1 MQEEPTGFERPG
13 EQRPAAGEPA
23 PPPPRP
29 EGTQQPPP
37 PPGPGRPSAPSAG
50 PGGPGYPAGPG
61 QAYPPHGGYPPP
73 APSRRLT
80 RRMDNRVIGG
90 VASGLGTYFG
100 VDPVIFRIGF
110 VALTL
115 AGGTGLLIYLLLWAL
130 LPAVSYGGA
139 AGPPPPTGPAQ
150 GDPPII
156 AALRQGGAKRYLAIG
171 AMVLAVLL
179 LVGPFARPTVVFALL
194 LIGVGVLLMVQDRPE
209 QAPGSASPWPPG
221 SPTPAAGGG
230 QQPGE
235 QWGQHGPGQA
245 PQPSQ
250 GGQGPS
256 GEPSGAAYATAT
268 QPIAHDDTRP
278 AWDAS
283 TGQPPGGEWRPGAA
297 SAATTQSGWGS
308 AASPA
313 GWGAAPTSVAERRPR
328 PRSMLGWLTVAAAL
342 LAAGVAGA
350 LDNLGVVNLTPAR
363 IVALVLSVIGVG
375 LLVGSVRGRAW
386 WLILL
391 GLLLVP
397 VMAVASVASDVPLR
411 GRTGQQ
417 VGSVRGRAWWLI
429 LLGLLLV
436 PVMAVAS
443 VASDV
448 PLRGRTGQQVEQ
460 PLTLADVQPEY
471 RLSAGQFTLDLRQV
485 KFGAQPY
492 LVRVRMGAGDLNVV
506 LPRDQPVTVTSRIGA
521 GEITLLDRPSRGGLQ
536 ATDAV
541 NAGGKPGLGR
551 LTLDLHVGVGQIVV
565 TSGP

>member
-1 MQEEPTGFERPG
+1 MTLTLSPKGQGCSRAIPDGDGVRAGGGCAWSPPVPGRRPVRAARGGFEIMQEEPTGFERPG

-29 EGTQQPPP
+29 EGTQQP
-37 PPGPGRPSAPSAG
+37 
-50 PGGPGYPAGPG
+50 
-61 QAYPPHGGYPPP
+61 PPP

-256 GEPSGAAYATAT
+256 GEPSGSAYATAM

-283 TGQPPGGEWRPGAA
+283 TGQPSGGEWRPGAA
-297 SAATTQSGWGS
+297 GAATTQSGWGS

-417 VGSVRGRAWWLI
+417 V
-429 LLGLLLV
+429 
-436 PVMAVAS
+436 
-443 VASDV
+443 
-448 PLRGRTGQQVEQ
+448 EQ

-492 LVRVRMGAGDLNVV
+492 LVRVRMGAGDL
-506 LPRDQPVTVTSRIGA
+506 
-521 GEITLLDRPSRGGLQ
+521 TLLDRPSRGGLQ

>member
-1 MQEEPTGFERPG
+1 MTLTLSPKGQGCSRAIPDGDGVRAGGGCAWSPPVPGRRPVRAARGGFEIMQEEPTGFERPG
-13 EQRPAAGEPA
+13 EHQPAAGEPA

-29 EGTQQPPP
+29 EGTQQPPT
-37 PPGPGRPSAPSAG
+37 PPGPGRTSGPSAG
-50 PGGPGYPAGPG
+50 PGGRGNPAEPR

-245 PQPSQ
+245 PQPPQ

-417 VGSVRGRAWWLI
+417 V
-429 LLGLLLV
+429 
-436 PVMAVAS
+436 
-443 VASDV
+443 
-448 PLRGRTGQQVEQ
+448 EQ

-492 LVRVRMGAGDLNVV
+492 LVRVRMGAGDL
-506 LPRDQPVTVTSRIGA
+506 
-521 GEITLLDRPSRGGLQ
+521 TLLDRPSRGGLQ

>member
-1 MQEEPTGFERPG
+1 MTLTLSPKGQGCSRAIPDGDGVRAGGGCAWSPPVPGRRPVRAARGGFEIMQEEPTGFERPG

-29 EGTQQPPP
+29 EGTQQPT
-37 PPGPGRPSAPSAG
+37 A
-50 PGGPGYPAGPG
+50 
-61 QAYPPHGGYPPP
+61 
-73 APSRRLT
+73 
-80 RRMDNRVIGG
+80 
-90 VASGLGTYFG
+90 
-100 VDPVIFRIGF
+100 
-110 VALTL
+110 
-115 AGGTGLLIYLLLWAL
+115 
-130 LPAVSYGGA
+130 
-139 AGPPPPTGPAQ
+139 PAQ

-283 TGQPPGGEWRPGAA
+283 TGQPSGGEWHPGAA

-328 PRSMLGWLTVAAAL
+328 PRSMLGWLTVA
-342 LAAGVAGA
+342 
-350 LDNLGVVNLTPAR
+350 
-363 IVALVLSVIGVG
+363 
-375 LLVGSVRGRAW
+375 
-386 WLILL
+386 
-391 GLLLVP
+391 
-397 VMAVASVASDVPLR
+397 
-411 GRTGQQ
+411 
-417 VGSVRGRAWWLI
+417 
-429 LLGLLLV
+429 
-436 PVMAVAS
+436 
-443 VASDV
+443 
-448 PLRGRTGQQVEQ
+448 
-460 PLTLADVQPEY
+460 
-471 RLSAGQFTLDLRQV
+471 
-485 KFGAQPY
+485 
-492 LVRVRMGAGDLNVV
+492 
-506 LPRDQPVTVTSRIGA
+506 
-521 GEITLLDRPSRGGLQ
+521 
-536 ATDAV
+536 
-541 NAGGKPGLGR
+541 
-551 LTLDLHVGVGQIVV
+551 
-565 TSGP
+565 

>member
-1 MQEEPTGFERPG
+1 MTLTLSPKGQGCSRAIPDGDGVRAGGGCAWSPPVPGRRPVRAARGGFEIMQEEPTGFERPG
-13 EQRPAAGEPA
+13 EHQPAAGEPA

-37 PPGPGRPSAPSAG
+37 PPGPGRPSGPSAG

-313 GWGAAPTSVAERRPR
+313 GWGAAPTSVA
-328 PRSMLGWLTVAAAL
+328 
-342 LAAGVAGA
+342 
-350 LDNLGVVNLTPAR
+350 
-363 IVALVLSVIGVG
+363 
-375 LLVGSVRGRAW
+375 
-386 WLILL
+386 
-391 GLLLVP
+391 
-397 VMAVASVASDVPLR
+397 SDVPLR

-417 VGSVRGRAWWLI
+417 F
-429 LLGLLLV
+429 
-436 PVMAVAS
+436 
-443 VASDV
+443 
-448 PLRGRTGQQVEQ
+448 EQ
-460 PLTLADVQPEY
+460 PLTLDAVQPEY
-471 RLSAGQFTLDLRQV
+471 LLSAGQFTLDLSHV
-485 KFGAQPY
+485 DFGATPRR
-492 LVRVRMGAGDLNVV
+492 VTVRMGAGDLNVKV
-506 LPRDQPVTVTSRIGA
+506 PDGQPVTVTSRIGA
-521 GEITLLDRPSRGGLQ
+521 GEITLLDGPSRGGFQ
-536 ATDAV
+536 ATDTVA
-541 NAGGKPGLGR
+541 APGKPGLGR
-551 LTLDLHVGVGQIVV
+551 LTLDLHVGVGQILV

>member
-1 MQEEPTGFERPG
+1 MTLTLSPKGQGCSRAIPDGDGVRAGGGCAWSPPVPGRRPGRAARGGFEIMQEEPTGFERPG

-278 AWDAS
+278 
-283 TGQPPGGEWRPGAA
+283 
-297 SAATTQSGWGS
+297 GWGS
-308 AASPA
+308 AGSPA

-375 LLVGSVRGRAW
+375 LL
-386 WLILL
+386 
-391 GLLLVP
+391 
-397 VMAVASVASDVPLR
+397 
-411 GRTGQQ
+411 

>member
-1 MQEEPTGFERPG
+1 MTLTLSPKGQGCSRAIPDGDGVRAGGGCAWSPPVPGRRPVRAARGGFEIMQEEPTGFERPG

-37 PPGPGRPSAPSAG
+37 PPSAG

-171 AMVLAVLL
+171 AMILAVLL

-235 QWGQHGPGQA
+235 QWG
-245 PQPSQ
+245 
-250 GGQGPS
+250 
-256 GEPSGAAYATAT
+256 
-268 QPIAHDDTRP
+268 
-278 AWDAS
+278 
-283 TGQPPGGEWRPGAA
+283 
-297 SAATTQSGWGS
+297 
-308 AASPA
+308 
-313 GWGAAPTSVAERRPR
+313 
-328 PRSMLGWLTVAAAL
+328 
-342 LAAGVAGA
+342 
-350 LDNLGVVNLTPAR
+350 
-363 IVALVLSVIGVG
+363 
-375 LLVGSVRGRAW
+375 
-386 WLILL
+386 
-391 GLLLVP
+391 
-397 VMAVASVASDVPLR
+397 
-411 GRTGQQ
+411 
-417 VGSVRGRAWWLI
+417 
-429 LLGLLLV
+429 
-436 PVMAVAS
+436 
-443 VASDV
+443 
-448 PLRGRTGQQVEQ
+448 
-460 PLTLADVQPEY
+460 
-471 RLSAGQFTLDLRQV
+471 
-485 KFGAQPY
+485 
-492 LVRVRMGAGDLNVV
+492 
-506 LPRDQPVTVTSRIGA
+506 
-521 GEITLLDRPSRGGLQ
+521 
-536 ATDAV
+536 
-541 NAGGKPGLGR
+541 
-551 LTLDLHVGVGQIVV
+551 
-565 TSGP
+565 